1 MSREMESSREK
12 AATGFSQNSDA
23 VTKNWSANLR
33 QINAAPSGM
42 VYR

>member
-12 AATGFSQNSDA
+12 AGTGFSHNSDA

-33 QINAAPSGM
+33 QINAALSGIG
-42 VYR
+42 YR